1 MSNQWGKVTLE
12 ANLISLPDTM
22 YQSVPVL
29 AQQAQPGARESGRPL
44 YLVEVLAKTGHGRA
58 ELFSWV
64 LWQRNRKAE
73 SAAPGSASAG
83 RRSTSQ
89 YGCLLPK

>member
-29 AQQAQPGARESGRPL
+29 AQQA
-44 YLVEVLAKTGHGRA
+44 
-58 ELFSWV
+58 
-64 LWQRNRKAE
+64 
-73 SAAPGSASAG
+73 
-83 RRSTSQ
+83 
-89 YGCLLPK
+89 